1 MNFEKVTYEA
11 EKMLLNEISKEKKF
25 LTFKKLV
32 KIFELDAL
40 LKGRKQS
47 GRRGSNPSLRKNV
60 ILAVISYN
68 LRNAIAVLRQQKN
81 NGPESPGFSVFFC
94 CAGI

>member
-40 LKGRKQS
+40 LNGRK
-47 GRRGSNPSLRKNV
+47 
-60 ILAVISYN
+60 
-68 LRNAIAVLRQQKN
+68 
-81 NGPESPGFSVFFC
+81 
-94 CAGI
+94 